1 MESIYTPIISYHKC
15 VFMSSIYDNFMVES
29 SGTMIQITKEQAQF
43 LRANGVKE
51 GITRTSR
58 QCSHRHIYWCA
69 EDRYILALLDEFN
82 KNTKVVETYGTV

>member
-1 MESIYTPIISYHKC
+1 
-15 VFMSSIYDNFMVES
+15 
-29 SGTMIQITKEQAQF
+29 MIQIAKEQAAF

-51 GITRTSR
+51 GIIRTSR

-82 KNTKVVETYGTV
+82 KNVKIAETYGTV

>member
-1 MESIYTPIISYHKC
+1 MNSCSLVHINKHERCEI
-15 VFMSSIYDNFMVES
+15 
-29 SGTMIQITKEQAQF
+29 MIQITKEQAQF

-51 GITRTSR
+51 GITRPMR
-58 QCSHRHIYWCA
+58 QKSKRGKRIWCA

>member
-1 MESIYTPIISYHKC
+1 MKD
-15 VFMSSIYDNFMVES
+15 VKF
-29 SGTMIQITKEQAQF
+29 MIQISKEQATF

-51 GITRTSR
+51 GITRPMKQKSKR
-58 QCSHRHIYWCA
+58 GKRIWCA